1 MKNIKIGLEFSLDG
15 KSAEVYK
22 ITKVLE
28 DNRFLAI
35 YIGNYA
41 EKDVTTYNGFVKHS
55 DFRLDNALFE
65 INESGEITMIQQATG
80 MLHFQEAPD
89 VYKQIIDKL

>member
-22 ITKVLE
+22 LTKVLE

-35 YIGNYA
+35 YVGNYA

-80 MLHFQEAPD
+80 MLHFHKASDDYQ
-89 VYKQIIDKL
+89 QIVSNL